1 MRFYDW
7 KDIQYVK
14 SALSICVQS
23 LMPAFYPLLR
33 GIIKDVKLT
42 HAHKTHSFAKL
53 KIISLIRMNCW
64 SLFFSG
70 LKKKLM
76 LNYITMSERNLVIL
90 FGSQTGTAEDV
101 AQRIG
106 RESQRRHIKTR
117 VMPLDDYEI
126 VR

>member
-1 MRFYDW
+1 MIN
-7 KDIQYVK
+7 DI
-14 SALSICVQS
+14 A
-23 LMPAFYPLLR
+23 MP
-33 GIIKDVKLT
+33 
-42 HAHKTHSFAKL
+42 
-53 KIISLIRMNCW
+53 
-64 SLFFSG
+64 
-70 LKKKLM
+70 
-76 LNYITMSERNLVIL
+76 ERNLVIL